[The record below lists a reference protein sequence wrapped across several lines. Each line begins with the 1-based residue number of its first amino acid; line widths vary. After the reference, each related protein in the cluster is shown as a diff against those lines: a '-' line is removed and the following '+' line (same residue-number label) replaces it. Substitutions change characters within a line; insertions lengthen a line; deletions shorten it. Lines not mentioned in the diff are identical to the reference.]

1 MTDATTQTGLPFN
14 DVVPGAVLESTKNG
28 LVVAAERLLEL
39 ARYLR
44 DQEGYD
50 YLSMVTSV
58 DWPQYFE
65 VVYYLFGV
73 AAAEGS
79 AGPPST
85 SARQGQ
91 PGRPVADFRLARRR
105 PAGARGLRHDGHPL
119 RRATPTCGASCS
131 GTVSRATRCAR
142 TTRNHTSKR
151 ISSPSRAAT
160 LMGSTSGPK
169 IACRGKTTS
178 PIRSPGTPTCSR
190 SRRCSTGASWRW
202 ISG

>member
-28 LVVAAERLLEL
+28 LVVAAEKLPEL

-73 AAAEGS
+73 AQPKGRARPQGA
-79 AGPPST
+79 

-91 PGRPVADFRLARRR
+91 PGRARR
-105 PAGARGLRHDGHPL
+105 
-119 RRATPTCGASCS
+119 
-131 GTVSRATRCAR
+131 
-142 TTRNHTSKR
+142 
-151 ISSPSRAAT
+151 
-160 LMGSTSGPK
+160 
-169 IACRGKTTS
+169 
-178 PIRSPGTPTCSR
+178 
-190 SRRCSTGASWRW
+190 
-202 ISG
+202 